1 MRIGVSLDD
10 TIARTTEIVHNR
22 IETFA
27 SKHNLNPLDV
37 MNDEYLKQE
46 FFDEYLKDIYTNAEV
61 KKNVGD
67 ILKRLHSKG
76 NRIYIITARNN
87 KDSKNLQNVE
97 QLTINWLIKN
107 HIIFDCLIIE
117 VDGDKRASVC
127 RIHKI
132 DLMIENNPFNYKK
145 ITGTGTECLLY
156 DDQGRFQLKDH
167 YMSTWNEIEEYIERV
182 YENEKNH

>member
-10 TIARTTEIVHNR
+10 TIAKTTEIVHDR
-22 IETFA
+22 IDTFA

-46 FFDEYLKDIYTNAEV
+46 FFDECLQDIYKNADV

-67 ILKRLHSKG
+67 ILKRLHAKG
-76 NRIYIITARNN
+76 HKIYIITVRNN
-87 KDSKNLQNVE
+87 KDSKNLEDVE
-97 QLTINWLIKN
+97 KLSIDWLVKH
-107 HIIFDCLIIE
+107 HIVFDDIIIAA
-117 VDGDKRASVC
+117 DGDTRASAC

-145 ITGTGTECLLY
+145 ITETGTECLLY
-156 DDQGRFQLKDH
+156 DDQGRYQLKDR
-167 YMSTWNEIEEYIERV
+167 YMSTWNDIEEYIERN
-182 YENEKNH
+182 YENEKNN